1 MKFFTQIPEGQ
12 AIVHGRGVY
21 RQAPIYLRRQGL
33 RHQAIKQFRRYL
45 GFELKPEYAKIAGK
59 NLHSAEMSAM
69 DILGGVS

>member
-1 MKFFTQIPEGQ
+1 MTDRLAE
-12 AIVHGRGVY
+12 Y
-21 RQAPIYLRRQGL
+21 RAFIADK
-33 RHQAIKQFRRYL
+33 AIKQFRRYL

>member
-1 MKFFTQIPEGQ
+1 M
-12 AIVHGRGVY
+12 
-21 RQAPIYLRRQGL
+21 
-33 RHQAIKQFRRYL
+33 QAIKQFRRYL